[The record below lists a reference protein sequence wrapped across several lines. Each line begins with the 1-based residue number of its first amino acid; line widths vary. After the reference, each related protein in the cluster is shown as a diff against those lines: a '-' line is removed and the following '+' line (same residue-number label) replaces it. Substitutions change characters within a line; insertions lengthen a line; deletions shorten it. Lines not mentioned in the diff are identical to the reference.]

1 MLFSILLAVM
11 VILGIVLIVLILLQ
25 QGKGADAGAAF
36 GSGAS
41 GTVFGARGS
50 SSFLSRT
57 TGVLMA
63 IFMILA
69 VAMAWLGQHGA
80 ANQPSSIMAGGNQPA
95 APVAAT
101 AQSPNTLKTTTSTP
115 PATTTRAAATLVPPA
130 PSTGE
135 GD

>member
-69 VAMAWLGQHGA
+69 VAMAWLGQHGGA
-80 ANQPSSIMAGGNQPA
+80 SQPSSIMAGGNKPA
-95 APVAAT
+95 AAAAAT
-101 AQSPNTLKTTTSTP
+101 AQVGTP
-115 PATTTRAAATLVPPA
+115 ARQVAPSAPATTLPSPQTRHSPA
-130 PSTGE
+130 EATGE
-135 GD
+135 DD

>member
-11 VILGIVLIVLILLQ
+11 VILGIILIVLILLQ

-36 GSGAS
+36 GSGSS

-50 SSFLSRT
+50 ASFLSKT

-69 VAMAWLGQHGA
+69 DAMGWLRQHGA
-80 ANQPSSIMAGGNQPA
+80 ANQPSSIMAGGTQPA

-101 AQSPNTLKTTTSTP
+101 APASNTLQTRTSTP
-115 PATTTRAAATLVPPA
+115 SAATARPAATHVPPA
-130 PSTGE
+130 PTTGD